1 MEKSPL
7 TRAERLHLP
16 LRQDQEPLVVGD
28 QKGIVVVWPD
38 GHSSR
43 FSWSDLRQTCRCAE
57 CRRQREEENALI
69 SLL

>member
-1 MEKSPL
+1 MEKPQLPRRESL
-7 TRAERLHLP
+7 RTP

-43 FSWSDLRQTCRCAE
+43 FSWSDLRQSCRCAE
-57 CRRQREEENALI
+57 CRRRREEETFFI